1 MQNYFDLNNEAAG
14 LVQTVYTLAYMAAAV
29 PFGYW
34 GDRHSRRW
42 GMGVGVGVWAAA
54 TLLGSVVGNSFPAFL
69 VTRGLVGVGQAAFST
84 IAPTVISDMV
94 AEKQRSRMLAV
105 FYFLLPIGRYLSQCN
120 DLVTEYVHETNHIF

>member
-1 MQNYFDLNNEAAG
+1 M
-14 LVQTVYTLAYMAAAV
+14 
-29 PFGYW
+29 
-34 GDRHSRRW
+34 
-42 GMGVGVGVWAAA
+42 GVGVWAAA